1 MENQREVYSGYKKR
15 HTYKYT
21 IVCIK
26 SKKVIIFVDG
36 LYNEHMHDVQMIKEC
51 DLEDMLDIDE
61 ILIAD
66 KKYTNLEKIWN
77 EKYVNL
83 DSLDKFRK
91 ERVEVENTIC
101 DIKNYASV
109 SNT

>member
-1 MENQREVYSGYKKR
+1 
-15 HTYKYT
+15 
-21 IVCIK
+21 
-26 SKKVIIFVDG
+26 
-36 LYNEHMHDVQMIKEC
+36 MIKEC

-91 ERVEVENTIC
+91 ERVVVENTIC

-109 SNT
+109 SNTWRHSKEKHKKVFNIICHLVNIKNK